1 MKTLKSVLALMLAL
15 IMCAVSFTGCSTKD
29 EDDKGAE
36 INMYIANLPLD
47 LDPTRIQFD
56 SENLKFYSLLYESL
70 FKINEDG
77 KLENALVKE
86 SEWEEDERDGKIKLV
101 LKLNKTSWSDG
112 VSVTADDV
120 VFTFKRILDP
130 DNSNPAAALLYPI
143 ENAKAAKSGL
153 MTIDDV
159 GFSAINPTT
168 VEIIFEE
175 GFTDVEHFKRSLAS
189 PVFTPVR
196 EDIVMQYGEDW
207 AQPIFAK
214 YTRQKDDAF
223 SSIVT
228 NGPFTI
234 KEWSE
239 DSVLLERSIYF
250 RNVDPEGDLA
260 KQVTPYRIV
269 VNYSDDA
276 DTQLANYSIGKK
288 DENYLN
294 RNFFIGSFTKEGY
307 ESVKSD
313 VKTFDNNAMY
323 TYYFNASNKALSDA
337 RVRRALSIAL
347 DRNEIASIV
356 GRGVQPATGFVPTG
370 VAADNKGKKDYRD
383 QADAVIVT
391 SAQLDEAKALLK
403 EAKVNKGN
411 ITIAI
416 RNDLDWEKEVA
427 DYVKGVWSSLGFT
440 VNVKRFD
447 AQSDSKNVISE
458 YEKMIATGDFDVIAV
473 NQCALSDDAYSF
485 LAPFAREFSGSIVP
499 VDDDAVP
506 STPHVTGF
514 DNEEYNTLI
523 GTFEHDPE
531 TGDILS
537 MTGVLVAKNAKERLE
552 IYKQAEKL
560 LADNAPCAP
569 LFFGTNSYLVSGELS
584 KVKYNNV
591 GAPVFTKTKLKDYNH
606 YKLEVE
612 EEEDEEAEEAQEAA
626 E

>member
-1 MKTLKSVLALMLAL
+1 MLAL

-29 EDDKGAE
+29 EEDKGAE
-36 INMYIANLPLD
+36 INMYISNLPVD

-56 SENLKFYSLLYESL
+56 SENLKLYSLLYEGL
-70 FKINEDG
+70 FKINENG
-77 KLENALVKE
+77 KLENALVKD
-86 SEWEEDERDGKIKLV
+86 SEWEEDERDGKSKLV

-120 VFTFKRILDP
+120 VYTFKRLLDP
-130 DNSNPAAALLYPI
+130 DNSNPAAALLFPI
-143 ENAKAAKSGL
+143 ENAKSAKSGL

-168 VEIIFEE
+168 IEIIFEE
-175 GFTDVEHFKRSLAS
+175 GFTDVEFFKRSLAS

-214 YTRQKDDAF
+214 YARQKDDAF

-234 KEWSE
+234 KEWTE
-239 DSVLLERSIYF
+239 DSVLLERSIYY
-250 RNVDPEGDLA
+250 RNLDPEGDVA
-260 KQVTPYRIV
+260 KYVTPYRIV
-269 VNYSDDA
+269 VNYG
-276 DTQLANYSIGKK
+276 DTPDVQLENFNIKK
-288 DENYLN
+288 NDENHLD
-294 RNFFIGSFTKEGY
+294 RNFFIGSFSKEGY
-307 ESVKSD
+307 ETVKSD
-313 VKTFDNNAMY
+313 VESFDNGAMY
-323 TYYFNASNKALSDA
+323 TYYFNAANKTLSDA
-337 RVRRALSIAL
+337 RVRKALSIAL

-356 GRGVQPATGFVPTG
+356 GRGVTPATGYVPTG
-370 VAADNKGKKDYRD
+370 VAVDNKGKKDYRD
-383 QADAVIVT
+383 KAEDVI
-391 SAQLDEAKALLK
+391 SASANLEEAKALLK
-403 EAKVNKGN
+403 EAKVTKGT

-416 RNDLDWEKEVA
+416 RNDLDWEKDVA
-427 DYVKGVWSSLGFT
+427 DYVKGVWSGLGFT
-440 VNVKRFD
+440 VSVKRFD
-447 AQSDSKNVISE
+447 AQSDSKNIISE
-458 YEKMIATGDFDVIAV
+458 YEKMIASGDFDVIAV

-485 LAPFAREFSGSIVP
+485 LVPYAREFSGSVVP

-506 STPHVTGF
+506 STAHVTGF
-514 DNEEYNTLI
+514 DDEEYNTLI

-537 MTGVLVAKNAKERLE
+537 VTGVLAAEDSGERLE

-560 LADNAPCAP
+560 LADKAPCAP

-584 KVKYNNV
+584 KVKYNNI
-591 GAPVFTKTKLKDYNH
+591 GAPIFTKTNLKNYNH
-606 YKLEVE
+606 YKLEIE
-612 EEEDEEAEEAQEAA
+612 EEEEAEDEAA

>member
-15 IMCAVSFTGCSTKD
+15 IMCAACFTGCSKKD

-36 INMYIANLPLD
+36 INMYFANLPTD

-56 SENLKFYSLLYESL
+56 SENLKFYSLLYEGL
-70 FKINEDG
+70 FKINENG

-101 LKLNKTSWSDG
+101 LKLTKTSWSDG

-120 VFTFKRILDP
+120 VYTFKRLLDP
-130 DNSNPAAALLYPI
+130 DNSNPAAALLFPI

-175 GFTDVEHFKRSLAS
+175 GFTDVEFFKRSLAN
-189 PVFTPVR
+189 PVFTPIR
-196 EDIVMQYGEDW
+196 EDIVMQYGDDW

-214 YTRQKDDAF
+214 YSRQKDDAF

-239 DSVLLERSIYF
+239 DSVLIERSVYY
-250 RNVDPEGDLA
+250 RNLDPEGDVA
-260 KQVTPYRIV
+260 KYVTPYRIV
-269 VNYSDDA
+269 INYGDKV
-276 DTQLANYSIGKK
+276 DTQLANFSIGKN
-288 DENYLN
+288 DENYLE
-294 RNFFIGSFTKEGY
+294 RNFFIGSFTKDGY

-313 VKTFDNNAMY
+313 LETFENGAMY
-323 TYYFNASNKALSDA
+323 TYYFNAGNKVLSDA
-337 RVRRALSIAL
+337 RVRKALSIAL
-347 DRNEIASIV
+347 DRNEIATIV
-356 GRGVQPATGFVPTG
+356 GRGVEPATGYVPTG
-370 VAADNKGKKDYRD
+370 VAYDNKGKKDYRD
-383 QADAVIVT
+383 VADDVIST
-391 SAQLDEAKALLK
+391 SAQLEEAKALLK
-403 EAKVNKGN
+403 EAKVTKGD

-416 RNDLDWEKEVA
+416 RKDLDWEKDVA
-427 DYVKGVWSSLGFT
+427 DYVKGVWQKLGFNVT
-440 VNVKRFD
+440 VKRYS
-447 AQSDSKNVISE
+447 AESDSENVISE
-458 YEKMIATGDFDVIAV
+458 YEKMIAAGDFDVIAV

-485 LAPFAREFSGSIVP
+485 LVPYAREFSGSVVP

-506 STPHVTGF
+506 STPHITGF
-514 DNEEYNTLI
+514 DDEEYNNLI
-523 GTFEHDPE
+523 GTFEHDPA

-537 MTGVLVAKNAKERLE
+537 MTGVLVAKNASERFE
-552 IYKQAEKL
+552 IYKQAEAM
-560 LADNAPCAP
+560 LAEKAPGAP
-569 LFFGTNSYLVSGELS
+569 LFFGVNSYLVSNQLKS
-584 KVKYNNV
+584 VKYNNI
-591 GAPVFTKTKLKDYNH
+591 GAPVFTKTNLKDYNH

-612 EEEDEEAEEAQEAA
+612 EETEEVAE
-626 E
+626 

>member
-1 MKTLKSVLALMLAL
+1 MLAL

-36 INMYIANLPLD
+36 INMYISNLPVD

-56 SENLKFYSLLYESL
+56 SENLKLYSLLYEGL
-70 FKINEDG
+70 FKINENG
-77 KLENALVKE
+77 KLENALVKD

-120 VFTFKRILDP
+120 VYTFKRLLDP
-130 DNSNPAAALLYPI
+130 DNSNPAASLLFPI

-175 GFTDVEHFKRSLAS
+175 GFTDVEFFKRSLAS

-196 EDIVMQYGEDW
+196 EDIIMQYGEDW
-207 AQPIFAK
+207 AQPIFVK
-214 YTRQKDDAF
+214 YARQKDDAF

-234 KEWSE
+234 KEWTE
-239 DSVLLERSIYF
+239 DSVLIERSIYY
-250 RNVDPEGDLA
+250 RNLDPEGNVA
-260 KQVTPYRIV
+260 KYVTPYRIV
-269 VNYSDDA
+269 VNYG
-276 DTQLANYSIGKK
+276 DTPDVQLENFNIKK
-288 DENYLN
+288 NDENHLD
-294 RNFFIGSFTKEGY
+294 RNFFIGSFSKEGY
-307 ESVKSD
+307 ETVKSD
-313 VKTFDNNAMY
+313 VESFDNGAMY
-323 TYYFNASNKALSDA
+323 TYYFNAENKTLSDA
-337 RVRRALSIAL
+337 RVRKALSIAL

-356 GRGVQPATGFVPTG
+356 GRGVTPATGYVPTG
-370 VAADNKGKKDYRD
+370 VAVDNKGKKDYRD
-383 QADAVIVT
+383 KAEDVI
-391 SAQLDEAKALLK
+391 SASANLEEAKALLK
-403 EAKVNKGN
+403 EAKVTKGT

-416 RNDLDWEKEVA
+416 RNDLDWEKQVA
-427 DYVKGVWSSLGFT
+427 DYVKGVWSGLGFT

-458 YEKMIATGDFDVIAV
+458 YEMMIASGDFDVIAV

-485 LAPFAREFSGSIVP
+485 LVPYAREFSGSVVP

-506 STPHVTGF
+506 STAHVTGF
-514 DNEEYNTLI
+514 DDEEYNALI

-537 MTGVLVAKNAKERLE
+537 ITGVLAAENANARLE

-560 LADNAPCAP
+560 LADKAPSAP

-584 KVKYNNV
+584 KVKYNNI
-591 GAPVFTKTKLKDYNH
+591 GAPIFTKTNLKNYNH
-606 YKLEVE
+606 YKLEIE
-612 EEEDEEAEEAQEAA
+612 EEEEAEEAA